1 MEVVVVVHIVNNLY
15 EDGTL
20 YYFTEDTKNS
30 NWPIVFGFKRIAFF
44 SRGMTLA
51 FLRRVGNLD
60 CCIDKLTM

>member
-1 MEVVVVVHIVNNLY
+1 MVGSKTMVVWMEVIVVIHIVNNLY

-44 SRGMTLA
+44 
-51 FLRRVGNLD
+51 
-60 CCIDKLTM
+60 